1 MKILLATSNKHK
13 VIELK
18 ELLKEFEIYA

>member
-18 ELLKEFEIYA
+18 ELLKEF

>member
-18 ELLKEFEIYA
+18 ELLK

>member
-18 ELLKEFEIYA
+18 ELLKEFE